1 MTPSAVLRVAAA
13 QATSVAGD
21 VAANVATAC
30 DLAGRAADQGAR
42 VLVLPELFLT
52 GYAASAWDHERSLDL
67 ETPALE
73 PLAALARERSLMV
86 VASAA
91 VRRALDAS
99 TLSVVLVDATGEVS
113 APYDKQHLCGDDE
126 QRFFTPGDHGAT
138 LIVDGWELGL
148 GVCYDGS
155 FPEHAAV
162 AAAAG
167 ATAYL
172 CPAAFFAGADHR
184 RDLYYAARAL
194 DNGIYVVLAGLTGR
208 CGDRDFGGGSAV
220 YDPEGRPVAR
230 VGADDPAV
238 VVADLDPAEV
248 VRVQEMNPIARDRLD
263 SQGTR
268 LRVPL

>member
-67 ETPALE
+67 DDPALE
-73 PLAALARERSLMV
+73 PLAALATTTRDRSR
-86 VASAA
+86 ASAA
-91 VRRALDAS
+91 VRRALDAT

-113 APYDKQHLCGDDE
+113 APYDKQHLCGEDE
-126 QRFFTPGDHGAT
+126 QGFFTRGDHGAT
-138 LIVDGWELGL
+138 LVVDGWDLGL

-155 FPEHAAV
+155 FPEHAAA

-208 CGDRDFGGGSAV
+208 PSGS
-220 YDPEGRPVAR
+220 
-230 VGADDPAV
+230 
-238 VVADLDPAEV
+238 
-248 VRVQEMNPIARDRLD
+248 
-263 SQGTR
+263 
-268 LRVPL
+268 